1 MMNPRAAVRNAELR
15 FMCKSVQENVQGN
28 ETSGLDALVA
38 DVLAGKVSM
47 FDLLGSAQSGDYWG
61 FVQRMRLFHVLT
73 DDRRI
78 LERFHAELRAK
89 MIEAGVDPD
98 NGAIERELTR
108 KDGSRR
114 FSKLIEERAQTFKG
128 QPSLLSG
135 ATFEICLE
143 QYKTL
148 IAHVERMWA
157 DACEFYKLGNYPFAT
172 FFSILVIEEIGK
184 LSRLAQDLIAYDMPR
199 VGAPNGTVERNHRR
213 KHFIGVVSGA
223 LINARLERVLG
234 KDVIRKILHQAES
247 DELEKIRQSCL
258 YIDVQDGRTVIPSE
272 VIDAERGR
280 VFIVLAGELMAE
292 VLGHF
297 PWEFER
303 MMDNVIAF
311 ERSIG
316 MPEKKIG
323 RR

>member
-1 MMNPRAAVRNAELR
+1 MLNPARSGARAKV
-15 FMCKSVQENVQGN
+15 KSMSQSSEQTDEGN
-28 ETSGLDALVA
+28 GPLDALVA
-38 DVLAGKVSM
+38 DILAGKVSV
-47 FDLLGSAQSGDYWG
+47 FDLLGDAPSGDYWA
-61 FVQRMRLFHVLT
+61 FVQKMRLFRVLSN
-73 DDRRI
+73 DRRV
-78 LERFHAELRAK
+78 LERLQAEINAK
-89 MIEAGVDPD
+89 MVEAGADPHD
-98 NGAIERELTR
+98 GAIERELAR

-114 FSKLIEERAQTFKG
+114 FGKLVEKRAQAFNE

-135 ATFEICLE
+135 TTFEACLE
-143 QYKTL
+143 QYKAL
-148 IAHVERMWA
+148 LGHVEQMWA
-157 DACEFYKLGNYPFAT
+157 NACQFYTGGNYPFAA

-184 LSRLAQDLIAYDMPR
+184 LSRLAEDLMHYDVPR
-199 VGAPNGTVERNHRR
+199 AATQSGMVERSHRR

-223 LINARLERVLG
+223 LINARLDRVLG
-234 KDVIRKILHQAES
+234 KDVIRKILHHAES

-258 YIDVQDGRTVIPSE
+258 YVDVQDGCTVIPSE
-272 VIDAERGR
+272 AIDAERSR
-280 VFIVLAGELMAE
+280 VLTVLAGELMAE

-303 MMDNVIAF
+303 MIENVIAF